1 MKLKQVGQKLHDFK
15 NYIGNKTYG
24 GIKSLGNKIYDN
36 RYKIGAGL
44 GAAALTAGALATGY
58 YGKQSVDGMRFV
70 KKHFEDTS
78 PSVWQGNR
86 ANTKVVDNTD
96 YPSLI
101 DNRQVKRYDNP
112 LFSDNRQVKRHNNPL
127 FGLN

>member
-44 GAAALTAGALATGY
+44 GAAALTTGVLATGY
-58 YGKQSVDGMRFV
+58 YGKQSVDGMRFL

-78 PSVWQGNR
+78 PSVWKGNR
-86 ANTKVVDNTD
+86 ANTQVVDNTD

-101 DNRQVKRYDNP
+101 DSRQAIPRITV
-112 LFSDNRQVKRHNNPL
+112 NPL